1 MTNWIKQ
8 FKTLNNKQKN
18 ELKRK
23 ARMVYTN
30 ILAQAIFSFF
40 VLYGAMAL
48 MDSL

>member
-1 MTNWIKQ
+1 MKLINNIRS
-8 FKTLNNKQKN
+8 LNNKQKN